1 MRARLG
7 NLWSWRDHLVPSG
20 RMALPEPVQAWDPPT
35 SNTDAS
41 RGRWPVC
48 ITRRA
53 RRWRELR
60 LHGAKL
66 EIHSLPEG
74 QRPSSRSTRCQEG
87 HATLGTRPR
96 DRGGRGA
103 EEEKKARGLTSA
115 TAGHRRRGKVSREM
129 AARVENIVS
138 PESPSRD

>member
-20 RMALPEPVQAWDPPT
+20 RTASPEPVQAWDPPT

-41 RGRWPVC
+41 QGRWPLC

-53 RRWRELR
+53 RRRRELR

-103 EEEKKARGLTSA
+103 EEEKKSRGLTSA